1 MQLRKR
7 KRQDSDSD
15 PDQHPQTVLS
25 FVTKVQIWP
34 KLWVVLTW
42 FWA

>member
-25 FVTKVQIWP
+25 FVTTAHIWP